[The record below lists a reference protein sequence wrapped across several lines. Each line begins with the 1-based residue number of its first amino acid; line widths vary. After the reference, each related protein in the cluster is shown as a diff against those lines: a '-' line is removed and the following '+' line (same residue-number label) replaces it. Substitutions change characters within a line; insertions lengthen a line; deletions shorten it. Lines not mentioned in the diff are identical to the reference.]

1 MPARPHRPT
10 IGGMTG
16 PRRLVVELE
25 LSIGGR
31 LPFDGQA
38 RIPGLPPQRFCGWS
52 ELFAVL
58 QTMVSGG
65 EAHDGDGAGPAP
77 DRPR

>member
-1 MPARPHRPT
+1 
-10 IGGMTG
+10 MTG

-25 LSIGGR
+25 LVMSER
-31 LPFDGQA
+31 VPLAGQA

-58 QTMVSGG
+58 QTMVSGCEVHG
-65 EAHDGDGAGPAP
+65 DDGASGPVTLP
-77 DRPR
+77 

>member
-1 MPARPHRPT
+1 
-10 IGGMTG
+10 MTG

-25 LSIGGR
+25 LIIGER
-31 LPFDGQA
+31 LPLDGQA

-58 QTMVSGG
+58 QTIVSGC
-65 EAHDGDGAGPAP
+65 EAHDGDGAGQAQ